1 MVEYS
6 AYNVRKFKT
15 EINGKALELLSP
27 KVRQVDEINSFS
39 VRFRT
44 EGVTTDEIAEI
55 AVLILNR
62 NTNKEQFDKQFVE
75 ELEYDIVYRLIFDY
89 IAWVNEIHE
98 NPNSDSP
105 SAQG

>member
-6 AYNVRKFKT
+6 TYNVRKFKT

-27 KVRQVDEINSFS
+27 KVRQVDEINSFA
-39 VRFRT
+39 RKFAT
-44 EGVTTDEIAEI
+44 KGVTSDEIAEI

-62 NTNKEQFDKQFVE
+62 NTNKEQFDKKYVE

-105 SAQG
+105 SARG